1 MIKYKYLDEV
11 ICVDKIFLLVRC
23 YWMVDN
29 IISSYDDLLQIEE
42 GVAWLELAEL
52 RFQKTVK

>member
-42 GVAWLELAEL
+42 GVARLELTEFGL
-52 RFQKTVK
+52 LKTIK